1 MSTRNKWIVGL
12 ALAAVIAAAW
22 ILHSPPAAW
31 AQRPS
36 AGLIG
41 PDSLWQE
48 PEKAIDIHLAPDV
61 PLSILSRDVSET
73 TIQILGAVMVIDL
86 RCALEIRNDSS
97 HYLRGL
103 ILGVVTQPLSPGGK
117 ASVGLPSLNVAPDET
132 VSARV
137 DLRLIRPF
145 PLQSEHAV
153 SVEVDGVLLSNL
165 TFHGPDEF
173 NSRRQL
179 MVWELEADRDRRHF
193 QALLE
198 GGGPNRL
205 ETEIRA
211 SLDRQ
216 ALRPRLDA
224 RIDLSLASRVRP
236 PTLQSTPEDAGQLVE
251 MAPLTLPDAPLEM
264 VAGRALVDGSRARS
278 PQITVKNLSGKPVR
292 YFEMGWLV
300 RDSQGTSYTAGSVPS
315 PGRGFR
321 LQPGEATST
330 RTDRAFVFK
339 PKSARSGSD
348 FAISGMSGYVSQVQ
362 FEDGSFWIPSRSS
375 LAESE
380 LIRSTPVS
388 AEEQRLCMVYSRSG
402 VDAVVRELAKF

>member
-12 ALAAVIAAAW
+12 ALTALVAGSW
-22 ILHSPPAAW
+22 ILHSPPTAW
-31 AQRPS
+31 AQRP
-36 AGLIG
+36 ATGVVG

-48 PEKAIDIHLAPDV
+48 PEKAIDIRLAPDV

-103 ILGVVTQPLSPGGK
+103 ILGVVTQPLSPGGR

-132 VSARV
+132 VAARV

-216 ALRPRLDA
+216 ARRPRLDA
-224 RIDLSLASRVRP
+224 RIDLSLAGRIT
-236 PTLQSTPEDAGQLVE
+236 PTTRESEAQTVE

-339 PKSARSGSD
+339 PKSARGGSD

-388 AEEQRLCMVYSRSG
+388 AEEQRLCTVYSRRG
-402 VDAVVRELAKF
+402 VEAVVRELAKF

>member
-12 ALAAVIAAAW
+12 VLAALVAAAW

-48 PEKAIDIHLAPDV
+48 PEKAIDIRLAPDV

-73 TIQILGAVMVIDL
+73 TIQILGAVIVIDL

-132 VSARV
+132 VAARV

-205 ETEIRA
+205 EAEIRA

-216 ALRPRLDA
+216 ARRPRLDA
-224 RIDLSLASRVRP
+224 RIDLSLAGRIT
-236 PTLQSTPEDAGQLVE
+236 PTTRGSEGQTFE
-251 MAPLTLPDAPLEM
+251 MAPLRLPDAPLEM

-339 PKSARSGSD
+339 PKSARGGSD

-388 AEEQRLCMVYSRSG
+388 AEEQRLCTVYSRRG
-402 VDAVVRELAKF
+402 VEAVVRELAKF

>member
-1 MSTRNKWIVGL
+1 MSTRNKWIAGL
-12 ALAAVIAAAW
+12 ALAGLAAAAW
-22 ILHSPPAAW
+22 ISGPSTAR

-36 AGLIG
+36 TTSAQRSG
-41 PDSLWQE
+41 PEALWQE
-48 PEKAIDIHLAPDV
+48 PEKAIDIRLAPDV

-117 ASVGLPSLNVAPDET
+117 ASVGLPSLNVPPDEI

-145 PLQSEHAV
+145 PLQGDHAV

-165 TFHGPDEF
+165 SFYGPNEF

-179 MVWELEADRDRRHF
+179 MVWELEAERDRRYF
-193 QALLE
+193 RALLE
-198 GGGPNRL
+198 GGGPRRL
-205 ETEIRA
+205 ENEIRA

-216 ALRPRLDA
+216 ARRPRLDA
-224 RIDLSLASRVRP
+224 HIDLSLANMVTGTARAFTGRS
-236 PTLQSTPEDAGQLVE
+236 VE
-251 MAPLTLPDAPLEM
+251 IASLKLPDAPLEM
-264 VAGRALVDGSRARS
+264 VAGKALVDGSRARS
-278 PQITVKNLSGKPVR
+278 PQITVRNLSGKPVR
-292 YFEMGWLV
+292 YFELGWLV
-300 RDSQGTSYTAGSVPS
+300 SDPQGTRYMAGSVPA

-321 LQPGEATST
+321 LEPGKATST

-339 PKSARSGSD
+339 PKSGRSASS
-348 FAISGMSGYVSQVQ
+348 FSISGMSGYVSHVQ
-362 FEDGSFWIPSRSS
+362 FEDGSFWIPSRGD
-375 LAESE
+375 LEHAE

-388 AEEQRLCMVYSRSG
+388 AEEQRLCSVYSRRG

>member
-12 ALAAVIAAAW
+12 VLAALVAAAW

-48 PEKAIDIHLAPDV
+48 PEKAIDIRLAPDV

-73 TIQILGAVMVIDL
+73 TIQILGAVIVIDL

-132 VSARV
+132 VAARV

-205 ETEIRA
+205 EAEIRA

-216 ALRPRLDA
+216 ARRPRLDA
-224 RIDLSLASRVRP
+224 RIDLSLAGRIT
-236 PTLQSTPEDAGQLVE
+236 PTTRGSEGQTVE
-251 MAPLTLPDAPLEM
+251 MAPLRLPDAPLEM

-315 PGRGFR
+315 PGRDFR

-339 PKSARSGSD
+339 PKSARGGSD
-348 FAISGMSGYVSQVQ
+348 FAISGMSGYVSHVQ

-388 AEEQRLCMVYSRSG
+388 AEEQRLCTVYSRSG

>member
-12 ALAAVIAAAW
+12 VLAALVAAAW

-48 PEKAIDIHLAPDV
+48 PEKAIDIRLAPDV

-132 VSARV
+132 VAARV

-165 TFHGPDEF
+165 TFHGPD
-173 NSRRQL
+173 
-179 MVWELEADRDRRHF
+179 
-193 QALLE
+193 
-198 GGGPNRL
+198 
-205 ETEIRA
+205 
-211 SLDRQ
+211 
-216 ALRPRLDA
+216 
-224 RIDLSLASRVRP
+224 
-236 PTLQSTPEDAGQLVE
+236 
-251 MAPLTLPDAPLEM
+251 
-264 VAGRALVDGSRARS
+264 
-278 PQITVKNLSGKPVR
+278 
-292 YFEMGWLV
+292 
-300 RDSQGTSYTAGSVPS
+300 
-315 PGRGFR
+315 
-321 LQPGEATST
+321 
-330 RTDRAFVFK
+330 
-339 PKSARSGSD
+339 
-348 FAISGMSGYVSQVQ
+348 
-362 FEDGSFWIPSRSS
+362 
-375 LAESE
+375 
-380 LIRSTPVS
+380 
-388 AEEQRLCMVYSRSG
+388 
-402 VDAVVRELAKF
+402 

>member
-1 MSTRNKWIVGL
+1 MSTRNRWIVGL
-12 ALAAVIAAAW
+12 VLAAVIAAAW
-22 ILHSPPAAW
+22 ILHSPPTAW

-48 PEKAIDIHLAPDV
+48 PEKAIDIRLAPDV

-137 DLRLIRPF
+137 DLQLIRPF

-193 QALLE
+193 QALLK

-216 ALRPRLDA
+216 TKRPRLDA
-224 RIDLSLASRVRP
+224 RIDLSLANRVTR
-236 PTLQSTPEDAGQLVE
+236 STPQSKGQSVE
-251 MAPLTLPDAPLEM
+251 MAPLKLPDAPLEM

-278 PQITVKNLSGKPVR
+278 PQITVKNLSGKPVL
-292 YFEMGWLV
+292 YYEMGWLIS
-300 RDSQGTSYTAGSVPS
+300 DSQGTRYMAGSVPA

-330 RTDRAFVFK
+330 RTDRAFVFR
-339 PKSARSGSD
+339 PKLARGGSD
-348 FAISGMSGYVSQVQ
+348 FVISGMRGYVSHVQ
-362 FEDGSFWIPSRSS
+362 FEDGSFWIPSRSN

-380 LIRSTPVS
+380 LLRSTPVS
-388 AEEQRLCMVYSRSG
+388 AEEKRLCMVYSRSG